1 MEANEGLKK
10 RNMNIRGGLKIDNDY
25 ANLMY
30 QVRSSPSRLTASYTE

>member
-30 QVRSSPSRLTASYTE
+30 QVCVCFPRHR